1 MELRAL
7 KTELFKRH
15 ITQEEVA
22 KRLGIAKSTVS
33 RKLNGKIDFSDQEK
47 LELVK
52 FLDLKQKDNILEIF
66 LPQIFIFV
74 EEK

>member
-15 ITQEEVA
+15 ITQEDVA

-74 EEK
+74 EKK